1 MGQGEAFRYEIQ
13 YTSAA
18 DRFFKKHETVRS
30 QYEDA
35 IRELLLGEHP
45 ERVDVKRIRG
55 KRQDCLRVRLANYR
69 VVYADINGRIVVIQ
83 TQLADPRGEIYKKM
97 SGFQ

>member
-55 KRQDCLRVRLANYR
+55 KRQDCPRVRLANYR